1 MIRRPPRSTRTDTLF
16 PYTTLFRSKTAA
28 LEQLSTDEQAVAFEP
43 SPLSQPLQ
51 SLCPEAPA
59 SDAIAI
65 WTPISPASMADRLM
79 PRARKTPRRS
89 AKIRRD
95 GQSFMPSI
103 WQQCR
108 PTARRTA
115 VQPRPFVTAFP
126 PNRTGRLGAGRPPG
140 AWGTGTL
147 RDHARSVV

>member
-1 MIRRPPRSTRTDTLF
+1 MRISDWSSDVCSSDLGLVAAGPRSLGE
-16 PYTTLFRSKTAA
+16 TAA

-89 AKIRRD
+89 AKISRD
-95 GQSFMPSI
+95 DQSFMPSI

-108 PTARRTA
+108 PTARSEENPT
-115 VQPRPFVTAFP
+115 
-126 PNRTGRLGAGRPPG
+126 
-140 AWGTGTL
+140 
-147 RDHARSVV
+147 

>member
-1 MIRRPPRSTRTDTLF
+1 MPRATPKIGTKSTVGLVAAEPRSLG
-16 PYTTLFRSKTAA
+16 KTAA
-28 LEQLSTDEQAVAFEP
+28 LEQLSTDEQAVALEP

-89 AKIRRD
+89 AKIRDRK
-95 GQSFMPSI
+95 
-103 WQQCR
+103 
-108 PTARRTA
+108 RT
-115 VQPRPFVTAFP
+115 
-126 PNRTGRLGAGRPPG
+126 RLNSS
-140 AWGTGTL
+140 
-147 RDHARSVV
+147 H

>member
-1 MIRRPPRSTRTDTLF
+1 MPRATPKIGTKSTVGLVAAEPRSLG
-16 PYTTLFRSKTAA
+16 KTAA

-79 PRARKTPRRS
+79 PRARKTPWRS

-95 GQSFMPSI
+95 GQSFIPSM

-108 PTARRTA
+108 PTARRTEISD
-115 VQPRPFVTAFP
+115 RKST
-126 PNRTGRLGAGRPPG
+126 RL
-140 AWGTGTL
+140 
-147 RDHARSVV
+147 